1 MPAWRNLGGIGGLLA
16 SIISFGY
23 ACCGW
28 PASLAIFGVSLIASL
43 SPYLTAIAVALLAAN
58 AYTLN
63 RRLKHLISKT
73 LKP

>member
-1 MPAWRNLGGIGGLLA
+1 MSAAAGQP
-16 SIISFGY
+16 
-23 ACCGW
+23 
-28 PASLAIFGVSLIASL
+28 SLAIFGVSLIASL
-43 SPYLTAIAVALLAAN
+43 SPYLTAIAIALLAAN